1 MRAKCP
7 RIIET
12 AQRCDE
18 VEAELVGVLRE
29 MRQIELRAAR
39 LLAKIKTSGHY
50 IHRGRSSIAH
60 FGEGHG
66 FAGREAWRLAA
77 VGEVLQLEPALEE
90 RILAGKISLDSAAAL
105 LKVLSRP
112 ELRRE
117 GDDWLGW
124 AEEGS
129 TRELETRI
137 RERAVEIESGEPA
150 STLTATLTASA
161 QLTFDRARQIASRKK
176 KKPLTEGQTI
186 EVLADHYL
194 DSFDPL
200 RKEPRARRMPPTA
213 GQPGRHVPAEVAR
226 QVHARHRGKCSVRG
240 CDRDC
245 FIQKAHLK
253 AHRFGG
259 SREADNLVELCWMHH
274 MMLDHGLIRITGTA
288 ENPIFSTYDGEV
300 IRERAPPYAVG
311 A

>member
-1 MRAKCP
+1 M
-7 RIIET
+7 IET
-12 AQRCDE
+12 AQRRDD
-18 VEAELVGVLRE
+18 VEAEFVGLRRD
-29 MRQIELRAAR
+29 MRAVELRAAR
-39 LLAKIKTSGHY
+39 QLAEIKTSGHY

-66 FAGREAWRLAA
+66 LAGREAWRLAA
-77 VGEVLQLEPALEE
+77 VGEALRLEPALED
-90 RILAGKISLDSAAAL
+90 RILDGKISLDAAAAL
-105 LKVLSRP
+105 LQVLTRP
-112 ELRRE
+112 ELRRD
-117 GDDWLGW
+117 GDEWLAW

-161 QLTFDRARQIASRKK
+161 HLKFERAQQVASRKK
-176 KKPLTEGQTI
+176 QPPLTEGQTI

-200 RKEPRARRMPPTA
+200 RNQPRSRLMPGTE

-226 QVHARHRGKCSVRG
+226 QVHARNRGKCSVPG
-240 CDRDC
+240 CDRH
-245 FIQKAHLK
+245 FFVQRAHLR

-259 SREADNLVELCWMHH
+259 SREADNLVELCWIHH
-274 MMLDHGLIRITGTA
+274 MMLDYHRLRIEGTA
-288 ENPIFSTYDGEV
+288 EKPLFFTYDGDL
-300 IRERAPPYAVG
+300 IRERGPPYG
-311 A
+311 AGV

>member
-1 MRAKCP
+1 M
-7 RIIET
+7 IET
-12 AQRCDE
+12 AQRRDE
-18 VEAELVGVLRE
+18 VEAEFVGLRRE
-29 MRQIELRAAR
+29 MRAIELRAAR
-39 LLAKIKTSGHY
+39 LLAEIKTSGHY

-66 FAGREAWRLAA
+66 LAGREAWRLAA
-77 VGEVLQLEPALEE
+77 VGEALRLEPALEE
-90 RILAGKISLDSAAAL
+90 RILDGRISLDAAAAL
-105 LKVLSRP
+105 LKVLTRP
-112 ELRRE
+112 ELRRD
-117 GDDWLGW
+117 GDDWLAW

-137 RERAVEIESGEPA
+137 RERAVEVESGEPA

-161 QLTFDRARQIASRKK
+161 HLKFEQAQQVASRKEK
-176 KKPLTEGQTI
+176 RPLTEGQTI

-200 RKEPRARRMPPTA
+200 RKEPRARRMPSTE
-213 GQPGRHVPAEVAR
+213 GQPGRHVPADVAR
-226 QVHARHRGKCSVRG
+226 QVRARHRGKCSVPG
-240 CDRDC
+240 CDRHV
-245 FIQKAHLK
+245 FVQRAHLK

-274 MMLDHGLIRITGTA
+274 MMLDFSRVVIKGDA
-288 ENPIFSTYDGEV
+288 EKPLYYTYDGDL
-300 IRERAPPYAVG
+300 IRERGPPFGGG